1 MPDMR
6 MNAAVQPPDFA
17 LEHLTRALDSLGL
30 SESQIDWVPPTLW
43 MLPVATFGNVA
54 LRDALDLETLL
65 RKEIGKLDT
74 MEMRLAGLTPLPE
87 DGDDSVWVGWDG
99 DGEDMKKLASAIP
112 VWVRPFGFLLDR
124 RSFRLRMRVA
134 RVTPQTTVF
143 DLERVV
149 ERLGHYQ
156 GPEWVVEDITLG
168 RPRRNAS
175 GVITDYDIDE
185 RIPLALSESET
196 TESS

>member
-1 MPDMR
+1 MR
-6 MNAAVQPPDFA
+6 INAAIQPPDYA

-43 MLPVATFGNVA
+43 MLPLATFGNVA
-54 LRDALDLETLL
+54 LRDAQELEDLL
-65 RKEIGKLDT
+65 RKEIGKLAP
-74 MEMRLAGLTPLPE
+74 MEMRLQEVTPLPE
-87 DGDDSVWVGWDG
+87 DGDDSVWVGWSG
-99 DGEDMKKLASAIP
+99 DDDEMKKLASAIP

-143 DLERVV
+143 DLERIV

-156 GPEWVVEDITLG
+156 GPEWLVEDVALG
-168 RPRRNAS
+168 RPRRNPD
-175 GVITDYDIDE
+175 GVITDYDIDN
-185 RIPLALSESET
+185 RVPLGATESEAP
-196 TESS
+196 ERH